1 MLKDEYYTTKKT
13 ELEDW
18 EGESGHVGG
27 AFTKGIGFALQKLAM
42 NEEKPVAELVTE
54 AIDLLF
60 KKRKVELYRSSEN
73 DAFFKLI
80 KYKPKN
86 EVPKMRSTRKP
97 RRTMVFNE
105 ERSQELALS
114 PEARHLREMVG
125 KEL

>member
-1 MLKDEYYTTKKT
+1 M
-13 ELEDW
+13 
-18 EGESGHVGG
+18 
-27 AFTKGIGFALQKLAM
+27 AM
-42 NEEKPVAELVTE
+42 NEEKPVSELVTE

-60 KKRKVELYRSSEN
+60 KKRKVELYRPSEN

-105 ERSQELALS
+105 DRSQELGLS